1 MIGLFVQ
8 RIFCYYFIK
17 ETEMTQKSKLRQ
29 AFFNGAELTSK
40 QIRAQFKIAS
50 PTKVVSMLRLEDG
63 LPIYANK
70 RVDTKGRETIKF
82 RLGTPSRKVIAAGYR
97 AMALGIV

>member
-1 MIGLFVQ
+1 
-8 RIFCYYFIK
+8 
-17 ETEMTQKSKLRQ
+17 MTQKSKLRK

-40 QIRAQFKIAS
+40 QIRSQFKIAS

-70 RVDTKGRETIKF
+70 HVDTKGRETTKF
-82 RLGTPSRKVIAAGYR
+82 RLGTPSRAVIAAGYR
-97 AMALGIV
+97 AMAVGLA